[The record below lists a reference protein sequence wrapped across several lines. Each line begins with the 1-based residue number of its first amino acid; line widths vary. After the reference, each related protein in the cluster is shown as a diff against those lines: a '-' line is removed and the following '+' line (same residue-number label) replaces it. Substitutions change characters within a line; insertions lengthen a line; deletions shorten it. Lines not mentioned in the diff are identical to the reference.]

1 MFEKIFEEIFGD
13 VDFNNFAKA
22 VEEEIENEK
31 EEPKSYFH
39 KVVDEYEDGKH
50 VSHKE
55 KEVKDGKVIKNVNEN
70 YKLEDKNEKNIEITY
85 DDEKESNTIA
95 ELKSQISEMETLI
108 HKLKEENHQLCKE
121 IEVHKAVRE
130 QQDKTLSRIKAMI

>member
-1 MFEKIFEEIFGD
+1 MFERIFEEIFGD
-13 VDFNNFAKA
+13 VDFNNFAKT

-31 EEPKSYFH
+31 EEPKSYFR

-70 YKLEDKNEKNIEITY
+70 YKLEGKDEKNIEITY
-85 DDEKESNTIA
+85 DDEKENDTIA